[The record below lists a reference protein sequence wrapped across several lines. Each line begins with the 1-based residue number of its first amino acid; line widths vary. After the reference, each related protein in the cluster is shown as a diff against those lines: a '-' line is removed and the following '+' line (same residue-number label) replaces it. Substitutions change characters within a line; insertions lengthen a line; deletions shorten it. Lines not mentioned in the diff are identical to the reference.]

1 VFAEVHVD
9 EDLGTI
15 HVERVVTA
23 VAPGRVVNPTTARS
37 QVMGGIVWGI
47 GMALEEESVID
58 QAFGRFINHSLGEYH
73 VAVNADIRDIDVILV
88 EEQDEV
94 VNPLGAKGLGEIGVV
109 SVAAAIANAVHHA
122 TGRRIRDLPIT
133 LDKLL

>member
-58 QAFGRFINHSLGEYH
+58 RLRAIHQPQPRGISRGGECRY
-73 VAVNADIRDIDVILV
+73 
-88 EEQDEV
+88 
-94 VNPLGAKGLGEIGVV
+94 
-109 SVAAAIANAVHHA
+109 S
-122 TGRRIRDLPIT
+122 
-133 LDKLL
+133 